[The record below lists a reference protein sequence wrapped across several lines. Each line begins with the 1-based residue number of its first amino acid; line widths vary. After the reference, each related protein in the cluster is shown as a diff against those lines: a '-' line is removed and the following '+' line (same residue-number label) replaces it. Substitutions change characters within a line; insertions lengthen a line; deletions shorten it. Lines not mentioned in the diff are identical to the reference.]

1 MITGNYSNYDKSFY
15 DMVKKDFKEIDNL
28 NYSKAETLDD
38 LKDTVGKSFK
48 TEDLE
53 KLMEKYDPKAYEE
66 YSKFAKSS
74 NGARTRSG
82 LNYLSKWMDKVKKD
96 LNTSSSSQSAVN
108 DISGKNESKLSSKAQ
123 DFLKNLRSKYGDY
136 DFLVGNSSDDLK
148 TLSKSGSKEFSV
160 IFSNAEIE
168 RMANDEKYAE
178 EKMQGVEGAVKM
190 SKRIAE
196 ENGFASAL
204 GENGENGTINKIS
217 IVVGDDGSTKIFAE
231 LEKSSDKQ
239 KERISKAREKK
250 AEEKKAADKK
260 AAEKKAKE
268 KLEKKNPYMKDD
280 KDSVKRT
287 TVEATTVEELID
299 KIKNVDWSKVNDS
312 HSGDRFNFSI

>member
-1 MITGNYSNYDKSFY
+1 MITTSYSNYDQSFQ
-15 DMVKKDFKEIDNL
+15 DMVKKDFKEINNL
-28 NYSKAETLDD
+28 SYSKAETLED
-38 LKDTVGKSFK
+38 LRDTVGKSFK

-74 NGARTRSG
+74 NGARTQRG
-82 LNYLSKWMDKVKKD
+82 LSYLSGWMDKVKKD
-96 LNTSSSSQSAVN
+96 LNGSSSTKNKVN

-136 DFLVGNSSDDLK
+136 DFLIGNSTDDLK
-148 TLSKSGSKEFSV
+148 SLSKSGSKEYSV
-160 IFSNAEIE
+160 IFSSAELE

-190 SKRIAE
+190 AKRIAE
-196 ENGFASAL
+196 ENGYTSAF
-204 GENGENGTINKIS
+204 GKDGENGTINKIS
-217 IVVGDDGSTKIFAE
+217 IAVGDDGSTKIFAE
-231 LEKSSDKQ
+231 LEKTSDKQ
-239 KERISKAREKK
+239 KERINKAREKR

-260 AAEKKAKE
+260 AKE
-268 KLEKKNPYMKDD
+268 KVEKKNPYEKDD

-287 TVEATTVEELID
+287 TIEATSEEEFIEKL
-299 KIKNVDWSKVNDS
+299 KNLDWSKVSDS
-312 HSGDRFNFSI
+312 HSGDRFNFSV